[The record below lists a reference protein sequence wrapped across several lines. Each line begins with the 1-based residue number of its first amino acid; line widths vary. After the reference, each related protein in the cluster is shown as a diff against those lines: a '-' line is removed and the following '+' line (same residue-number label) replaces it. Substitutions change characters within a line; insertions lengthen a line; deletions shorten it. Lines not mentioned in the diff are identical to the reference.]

1 MAEVAVIAGSIGV
14 FVTGFLGWYAL
25 WHRRLASSFERVP
38 VRTGRTA
45 YLLREGV
52 VIEGTH
58 RDEVR
63 R

>member
-14 FVTGFLGWYAL
+14 FVAGFLGWYTL
-25 WHRRLASSFERVP
+25 WHRRLGSSFERAP

-52 VIEGTH
+52 VLEGTR
-58 RDEVR
+58 RDEGAR
-63 R
+63 